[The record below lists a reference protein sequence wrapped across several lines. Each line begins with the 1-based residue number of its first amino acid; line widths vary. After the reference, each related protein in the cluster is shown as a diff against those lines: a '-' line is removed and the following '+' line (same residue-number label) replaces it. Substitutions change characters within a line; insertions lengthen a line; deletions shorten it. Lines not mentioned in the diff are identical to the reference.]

1 MRTGFH
7 HCISVSITKSKK
19 QQLFR
24 SCKMLPDNKPL
35 FLGQLATR
43 CYYTAPSFVCIA
55 ACACAVGKTEKDLK
69 FSNLAINPNMDQNL
83 ILQNSKFSCD
93 IARLRVTSFATLK
106 RSEN

>member
-55 ACACAVGKTEKDLK
+55 ACACAVGETEKDLK